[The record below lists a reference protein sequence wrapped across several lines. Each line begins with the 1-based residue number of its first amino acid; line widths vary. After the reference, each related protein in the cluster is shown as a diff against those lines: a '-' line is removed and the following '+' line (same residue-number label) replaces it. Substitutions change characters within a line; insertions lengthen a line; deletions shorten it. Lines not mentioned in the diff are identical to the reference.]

1 MGVSGI
7 GGYQQQA
14 FTTPLSSGPAA
25 LQQARGTDPNQ
36 QAQKAE
42 EDRRQQVQAQDQ
54 QAQQSQQ
61 ALSSGGN
68 TTPTRGQNLNI
79 TV

>member
-7 GGYQQQA
+7 GGIGGYQQPY
-14 FTTPLSSGPAA
+14 TTPLSSGPAA
-25 LQQARGTDPNQ
+25 
-36 QAQKAE
+36 AQRSTSPVETAQEEEAE
-42 EDRRQQVQAQDQ
+42 RTRRTQEAQNST
-54 QAQQSQQ
+54 QSG
-61 ALSSGGN
+61 SSGGN

>member
-7 GGYQQQA
+7 GGYQQPY
-14 FTTPLSSGPAA
+14 TTPLSSGPTA
-25 LQQARGTDPNQ
+25 LQQTRGTDPNQ

-54 QAQQSQQ
+54 QAQQNQQ
-61 ALSSGGN
+61 VQASGGN